1 MFTNGITM
9 QGITT
14 LHGKFPLDA
23 LNMASISGED
33 GELQALDIKS
43 RSMRW
48 DLYEKFPSLVERD
61 LKF

>member
-1 MFTNGITM
+1 M